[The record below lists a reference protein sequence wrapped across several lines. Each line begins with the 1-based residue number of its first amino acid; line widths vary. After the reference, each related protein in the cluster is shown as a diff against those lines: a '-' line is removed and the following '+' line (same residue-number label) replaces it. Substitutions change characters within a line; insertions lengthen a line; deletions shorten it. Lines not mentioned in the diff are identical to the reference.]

1 MAENNISNSNLKVR
15 FSGEAR
21 HWTDALPIGNGRLG
35 GMVWGGVLSE
45 TINLNDDTL
54 WTGSPGNYTN
64 PDAPKALSEVRKLV
78 NDGKYAEATTSAVKL
93 SGEGSNVYTPFLI
106 YPFILYQ
113 RSI

>member
-45 TINLNDDTL
+45 TINLNGTL
-54 WTGSPGNYTN
+54 FSFNTCTH
-64 PDAPKALSEVRKLV
+64 
-78 NDGKYAEATTSAVKL
+78 THM
-93 SGEGSNVYTPFLI
+93 
-106 YPFILYQ
+106 
-113 RSI
+113 